1 MSRKSELINLLEGYK
16 KQYAVLQKQAAET
29 RSSTAYTEEGRSQR
43 IAKLVDG
50 FTSTVEQC
58 HDKAVERV
66 ETALAGM
73 SEKWRK
79 GSTGKIQDAG
89 YQAGLANTIKM
100 LEMGA
105 VREKEDIQNIID
117 SFEGDFNALA
127 VIKKVLE
134 QSSDEALAALAV
146 LVPKDNREYSR
157 RLLGQLKT
165 NMDRHINIQAV
176 RDALYS
182 QYNQD
187 FDPVPMGIE
196 GMIQFI
202 ADRLNDNMELL

>member
-1 MSRKSELINLLEGYK
+1 MGRKSELINLLEGYK
-16 KQYAVLQKQAAET
+16 KQYAALQKQVAET

-50 FTSTVEQC
+50 FASTAEQC
-58 HDKAVERV
+58 HDRAAGLVEA
-66 ETALAGM
+66 ALAAM
-73 SEKWRK
+73 SEKWRQ

-117 SFEGDFNALA
+117 SFTGDFNALA
-127 VIKKVLE
+127 VIRKVLE
-134 QSSDEALAALAV
+134 RSSDEELAALAA

-165 NMDRHINIQAV
+165 NMDRDISTQAA

-196 GMIQFI
+196 GMLQFI
-202 ADRLNDNMELL
+202 TDRLDDNLELL